1 MRQTGVGR
9 DSVWTEVN
17 AEFLPT
23 EGLRLR
29 IVVDNNIT
37 AETDADALVEL
48 MDFAGLSLDNALID
62 LTVEQT
68 NIYAAQLKEST
79 LRMK

>member
-9 DSVWTEVN
+9 DSVWTELN

-37 AETDADALVEL
+37 AETDADALAEL

-68 NIYAAQLKEST
+68 NIYAA
-79 LRMK
+79 